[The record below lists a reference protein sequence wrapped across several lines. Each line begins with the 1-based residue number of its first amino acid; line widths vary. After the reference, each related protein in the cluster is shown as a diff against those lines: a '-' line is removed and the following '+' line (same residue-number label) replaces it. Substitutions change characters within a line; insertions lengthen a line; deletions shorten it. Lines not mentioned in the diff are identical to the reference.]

1 MPIASLHMGQRRMS
15 RFAADGSDPNLRI
28 IPRTRFGLP
37 SASSSIVCDN
47 KLNALKKDGEPSR
60 EFARQECA
68 AQGVALKG
76 AHERFGTKNRYL
88 PIIGFVPRA
97 LFYNPNPYNSYE
109 TDQWRVE

>member
-1 MPIASLHMGQRRMS
+1 MR
-15 RFAADGSDPNLRI
+15 
-28 IPRTRFGLP
+28 
-37 SASSSIVCDN
+37 SS
-47 KLNALKKDGEPSR
+47 
-60 EFARQECA
+60 
-68 AQGVALKG
+68 GVALKG